1 MVRGV
6 CLLADQNQSGENR
19 QLQDLAAVHGF
30 YVGLIE
36 HALAHSVPL
45 PQEAVAAATDR
56 ENVEHSV
63 QVLQR
68 WLDLLDMAI
77 NPPMV
82 RDALKAATTDQTA
95 EALLRYY
102 IQKGSAKEN
111 DRDKTDFVAT
121 FLYRRMAGAKKH
133 EDHSQDFAKRLEST
147 LAGIPVPELPRERA
161 QLVGEFEFI
170 RQEVEDIRHFDKLM
184 DSGISQR
191 VREIKLSLQQSFYHP
206 QALATISAY
215 NAFFGARFDELFH
228 QAAQQIKS
236 FAAQA
241 QQQGASVMSKVDGD
255 VTFQHLEQIGDE
267 VLNVEYGR
275 AQEEF
280 RKVSK
285 FKKAVD
291 KKMPAVRTA
300 VAGAGGGGAVAAAAP
315 SAMINAD
322 VEEGKIRA
330 AADSI
335 RNFTRTSDNKGGTV
349 VVPLPHGNCV
359 LTPAEVEA
367 FRADFLQEKS
377 FRADYARAMQRAV
390 CLSNRMII
398 ETRDYHAKRSSEY
411 LWKPHA
417 DALAYLL
424 ASANRETESAG
435 ALIGLAQQRGLSE
448 KIAAMKATID
458 KLRVQSQQ
466 AAATLQTM

>member
-1 MVRGV
+1 M
-6 CLLADQNQSGENR
+6 SEENR
-19 QLQDLAAVHGF
+19 QLQDLVAVHGF

-36 HALAHSVPL
+36 IALAHAVPL
-45 PQEAVAAATDR
+45 PQEAVQAAADR
-56 ENVEHSV
+56 EHMESSIA
-63 QVLQR
+63 VLQR

-82 RDALKAATTDQTA
+82 RDALKDATTDQTA

-121 FLYRRMAGAKKH
+121 FLYRRMAGAQKQ
-133 EDHSQDFAKRLEST
+133 EDRSQDFAKQLEST
-147 LAGIPVPELPRERA
+147 LAGIPVPELPKERA
-161 QLVGEFEFI
+161 QLIGEFEFI

-206 QALATISAY
+206 RALATISAY

-228 QAAQQIKS
+228 QAAQHIKS

-241 QQQGASVMSKVDGD
+241 QQQGTSIMSKVDED
-255 VTFQHLEQIGDE
+255 VTFQHLEQVDDE

-275 AQEEF
+275 AQEQF
-280 RKVSK
+280 RKFSK

-300 VAGAGGGGAVAAAAP
+300 VIGGGGGGAAAAAAP
-315 SAMINAD
+315 SGLIVD
-322 VEEGKIRA
+322 VEEGKMRA
-330 AADSI
+330 VADSI
-335 RNFTRTSDNKGGTV
+335 RNFTRASDNKGGM
-349 VVPLPHGNCV
+349 VVPLPHGNCA
-359 LTPAEVEA
+359 LTAAEAEA

-390 CLSNRMII
+390 CLSNRMIS
-398 ETRDYHAKRSSEY
+398 EMRDYHAKRGSEY

-424 ASANRETESAG
+424 ASANRETENAG
-435 ALIGLAQQRGLSE
+435 ALIGLAQQRGLAD

-458 KLRVQSQQ
+458 KLRGQCQNT
-466 AAATLQTM
+466 AATLQTM